1 MPAWHVGRILWAAVF
16 EQKEKMDHR
25 SKGQLIEAIIAAGP
39 ATLAITAGYP
49 VLFYN
54 LVRTYADAPGAN
66 AWSGFLLLAGLW
78 ALLEFWRIALAT
90 VARKSYAF
98 NWRFWLAI
106 VGFVACGVRFLP
118 DMPAGMALLLMVLP
132 ALAWIHFIVLQRIA
146 LGKARARR

>member
-1 MPAWHVGRILWAAVF
+1 MPAWHVGRIPLAAVF

-25 SKGQLIEAIIAAGP
+25 SKGQLIEAVIAAGP

-49 VLFYN
+49 VLLYN

-66 AWSGFLLLAGLW
+66 SLAALLLTGGLW

-106 VGFVACGVRFLP
+106 VGFFACAVRFLP

-132 ALAWIHFIVLQRIA
+132 ALAWTHFILLQVKRP
-146 LGKARARR
+146 KAE

>member
-1 MPAWHVGRILWAAVF
+1 MLGRILWAAVF

-25 SKGQLIEAIIAAGP
+25 SKGQLIEAVIAAGP

-49 VLFYN
+49 VLIYK

-66 AWSGFLLLAGLW
+66 SLAALLLAGGLW

-90 VARKSYAF
+90 VARKAYAF

-106 VGFVACGVRFLP
+106 AGFFACAVHFLP

-132 ALAWIHFIVLQRIA
+132 ALAWGHFIVLQRIA
-146 LGKARARR
+146 LGKAKSRR